1 LGLYL
6 SLLGPPQ
13 LFEDGRLVSALPR
26 KAAVM
31 AAYLA
36 VHKTRVERILLADL
50 LWEGGEEAV
59 RRNLRQELFRLKGT
73 PWERVIEQGPQHLA
87 LGAVETDLEHFLAY
101 LARGNWGEAAALW
114 RGGFL
119 GGLDP
124 KGSENLWDWL
134 VPERERWERLYHEA
148 MLGQAR
154 HLEAAGAYPEA
165 LAVYRELLAQDPL
178 QEAEQGAAL
187 RLLALTGDYN
197 GALRQYE
204 EYRRLLAEQLGLE
217 PSPEI
222 AALHTQLRT
231 GALPR
236 AGVSIPRTLA
246 EPPLVGRAADW
257 AWLEAHWG
265 RGLLLLTG
273 EPGVGKS
280 RLVLEF
286 ARRKGEV
293 LRVPQRESN
302 LGLGFGGL
310 LEVLRQ
316 AFETGKLPGNLEAA
330 WLEELAQV
338 LPELGLPP
346 AQPNKARLFEALA
359 RSLQALVRPGGVVVW
374 EDLQWLDWASLE
386 FLPYLVRRSAAL
398 GLFVLGTGRP
408 ELAAPNAPLQAA
420 LRELRGEARLYERG
434 LGPLGEAALL
444 ELLRAMSG
452 QSKGAER
459 FARRLYQATEGNAFY
474 VLETVRFL
482 FDQGLLRVEGEE
494 WRTPF
499 DEFTA
504 DYRELPLPPSVR
516 EALLG
521 RLSRLGEG
529 ALALIRAVALA
540 DFPLP
545 SDLAVGLLP
554 RLGAGIGDLEALWA
568 GGFIRQDPL
577 GYSLR
582 HELVRQAVLSELS
595 EPRRQWLHRA
605 LAETLRD
612 TGGEPWLLAQHL
624 EASGQRTEAYQAYL
638 AAARALRR
646 GPLARQALEY
656 YARAQTLC
664 PPMEAPAERFR
675 ALVESAEA
683 RVSLGQLVIPERA
696 ELTRLAAEL
705 GTHERYRLSLLEAEI
720 TVASGNVRHG
730 IEAAREAMRLAQT
743 PWQRGHALFRLAWL
757 EYRGGDPNAQLQP
770 LLESIAAFHD
780 IGDGDME
787 ARALRNLSG
796 YWFRIGDLQQF
807 ESAYARA
814 WELAV
819 GLEEGM
825 LLRRLKADKALID
838 LVKGDYAPALATAQ
852 ALYTEARERG
862 DWWAVWDS
870 LQLLLLGAAVFGLEP
885 TLEATVRGAML
896 EAEGIEARR
905 DLALLRLDLGMALL
919 TQNRLEEAQS
929 ELEAALEEF
938 RRIGER
944 AMLGHSLF
952 FLGCARL
959 EGGDPQQAQQFIEE
973 SVAIWKDR
981 KEYRHQARALAGL
994 SLALLRRGQPEAARR
1009 ASAEAY
1015 ALRAEWARGLYDL
1028 PLVLYARARSLGEEA
1043 GTEFLRAAQTLLQEE
1058 SRALPSDLGS
1068 RLLNNRF
1075 VAWVLTRRAG

>member
-1 LGLYL
+1 MDLYL

-13 LFEDGRLVSALPR
+13 LFENGRLVRALPR
-26 KAAVM
+26 KAAVI

-36 VHKTRVERILLADL
+36 VHKTRVERIVLADL
-50 LWEGGEEAV
+50 LWEGSEETV

-73 PWERVIEQGPQHLA
+73 PWEQVIVQGPQYLE
-87 LGAVETDLEHFLAY
+87 LGDVETDLEHFLSY
-101 LARGNWGEAAALW
+101 LARGNWMEAVSLW

-119 GGLDP
+119 AGLDP

-134 VPERERWERLYHEA
+134 LPERERWERLHHEA

-154 HLEAAGAYPEA
+154 HLEAAGAYSEA

-178 QEAEQGAAL
+178 QEAEQGAVL
-187 RLLALTGDYN
+187 RLLALMGDHS
-197 GALRQYE
+197 GALRHYE
-204 EYRRLLAEQLGLE
+204 EYRQLLAEQLGLE

-222 AALHTQLRT
+222 AALYAQLRT
-231 GALPR
+231 GGLPR
-236 AGVSIPRTLA
+236 TGVSIPRTLA

-265 RGLLLLTG
+265 RGLLLLSG

-286 ARRKGEV
+286 ARRKGEM
-293 LRVPQRESN
+293 LRVLQRESN
-302 LGLGFGGL
+302 LDLGFGGL

-316 AFETGKLPGNLEAA
+316 AFEIGKLPGNLEAT
-330 WLEELAQV
+330 WLEELSQV

-346 AQPNKARLFEALA
+346 AQPSKARLFEALA
-359 RSLQALVRPGGVVVW
+359 RALQSLVRPGGVVIW

-386 FLPYLVRRSAAL
+386 FLLYLTRRSVAL
-398 GLFVLGTGRP
+398 GLFLLGTARP
-408 ELAAPNAPLQAA
+408 ELNAPNTPLQTA
-420 LRELRGEARLYERG
+420 LRELRSEARLYERS
-434 LGPLGEAALL
+434 LEPLDEGALL

-459 FARRLYQATEGNAFY
+459 FARRLYQATEGNAFH

-482 FDQGLLRVEGEE
+482 FDQGLLRVEGQE

-521 RLSRLGEG
+521 RISRLGEG
-529 ALALIRAVALA
+529 AVALMGAVALA

-545 SDLAVGLLP
+545 SDVAVGLLP
-554 RLGAGIGDLEALWA
+554 RLGAGISDLEALWL
-568 GGFIRQDPL
+568 GGFLRQDPA

-582 HELVRQAVLSELS
+582 HELMRQAVLSELS
-595 EPRRQWLHRA
+595 ESRQQWLHRA
-605 LAETLRD
+605 LAEALRD

-624 EASGQRTEAYQAYL
+624 EASGQRSEAYQAYL
-638 AAARALRR
+638 VAARSLRR

-656 YARAQTLC
+656 YARARALC

-675 ALVESAEA
+675 TLIESAEA

-705 GTHERYRLSLLEAEI
+705 GIHEQYRLSLLEAEI
-720 TVASGNVRHG
+720 TVASGNVRRG

-757 EYRGGDPNAQLQP
+757 EYRGGDPNAQLEP

-780 IGDGDME
+780 IGDADME

-796 YWFRIGDLQQF
+796 YWFRLGDLERF
-807 ESAYARA
+807 ENAYGQA
-814 WELAV
+814 WALAV
-819 GLEEGM
+819 DLEDGM
-825 LLRRLKADKALID
+825 LLRRLKADKALVD
-838 LVKGDYAPALATAQ
+838 LVKGEYLPALATAQ
-852 ALYTEARERG
+852 ALYAEARERG
-862 DWWAVWDS
+862 DWWAIWDS

-885 TLEATVRGAML
+885 SLEATVRGALL

-919 TQNRLEEAQS
+919 TEGRLEEAEG
-929 ELEAALEEF
+929 ELNAALEEF
-938 RRIGER
+938 DRIGER

-952 FLGCARL
+952 FLGFIGLERNHPQEAQRL
-959 EGGDPQQAQQFIEE
+959 IRKAAG
-973 SVAIWKDR
+973 IWEDR

-994 SLALLRRGQPEAARR
+994 SLALLRGGEPEAAQR

-1015 ALRAEWARGLYDL
+1015 ALRAEWAKGLYDL
-1028 PLVLYARARSLGEEA
+1028 PLVLYARARTLGEEA
-1043 GTEFLRAAQTLLQEE
+1043 GAEFLRALQALLRESSAALPAELGTRLLQN
-1058 SRALPSDLGS
+1058 
-1068 RLLNNRF
+1068 RL
-1075 VAWVLTRRAG
+1075 VAWVLSR